1 MKTSK
6 LTNRRKFLMAA
17 SLGTAGVAA
26 TVAAGGSSSAAK
38 DDAAVAGAKPTG
50 YHVTEHIQKYY
61 KTTEV

>member
-1 MKTSK
+1 MKTPK

-26 TVAAGGSSSAAK
+26 TVATGGRSSAAK
-38 DDAAVAGAKPTG
+38 DDAAVACAKPTG